1 MTLKR
6 TKRALNKTKES
17 FLESWQEIKSLKVEK
32 NSFLIYCIFLLS
44 ILDALFTLAWI
55 KTGLAVEANPIL
67 AVFLEMGDSVFL
79 SFKILLTLLG
89 CIILYIHRRTR
100 LGSLMI
106 ASLAIAYS
114 GLAVYHFLGAWG
126 SLHPESLPLFVE
138 KLLIF
143 LS

>member
-17 FLESWQEIKSLKVEK
+17 FLESWHEIKTLKVEK

-44 ILDALFTLAWI
+44 ILDALFTLTWL
-55 KTGLAVEANPIL
+55 KVGLAIEANPIL
-67 AVFLEMGDSVFL
+67 VIFLDMGDGVFL
-79 SFKILLTLLG
+79 SAKILLTLIG
-89 CIILYIHRRTR
+89 CIILYIHRRSK

-106 ASLAIAYS
+106 ASLVIAYT
-114 GLAVYHFLGAWG
+114 GLAIYHFLGAWG
-126 SLHPESLPLFVE
+126 SLYPESLPLFIE

>member
-6 TKRALNKTKES
+6 TKRIARKTKES
-17 FLESWQEIKSLKVEK
+17 FLKSWYELRSLKVEK
-32 NSFLIYCIFLLS
+32 NSFLVYCIFLLS
-44 ILDALFTLAWI
+44 VLDALFTLAWI

-67 AVFLEMGDSVFL
+67 IIFLDMGDSVFL
-79 SFKILLTLLG
+79 SVKILLTLFG
-89 CIILYIHRRTR
+89 CIILHMHRKSR

-106 ASLAIAYS
+106 ASMTIAYTGLAI
-114 GLAVYHFLGAWG
+114 YHFLGAWG